1 MLSHPANLQV
11 ASCTCFKRCF
21 STTALS
27 IRMLSSSHF
36 ASWSCVVLLC
46 ALFVSASIVDVRYG
60 DNDGECFIIHSDG
73 SGVWAPCPPD
83 NNQRNLD
90 PASRLTQKLTQ
101 ASAKHL
107 PRLRN
112 LMDQPSTPAVSSAR
126 KLFARGLNPAPVD
139 TDAIKTPLLASHV
152 EFITADQLLT
162 YTLSSHKPLL
172 LLPWYSS
179 CALCNATASIVE
191 HANKLLGDHAL
202 NVRAVRWEDD
212 ALWGSWL
219 GNQSLLFMLNSSFH
233 LPEPPISFV
242 MNGITWY
249 SRGEGTTPFTEAPA
263 AVEYPQLLNISL
275 PASCSLDVAVEG
287 EASDATALH
296 DRRCIF
302 DTAAFLSRAVRLRM
316 PVLCQTISCALLQ
329 RCNVRPAADAVV
341 SECNPDDALAL
352 GSKERLQYKLSL
364 DGSYAFAQDDFL
376 GGNYERAKIL
386 FDDGGSSAA
395 SDLFRLFALLLQ
407 DEASPLDFALMGDPQ
422 LVGRFN
428 APPSSLIVT
437 SFPYM
442 DVPRVISSSAWTL
455 QQLYRMFE

>member
-1 MLSHPANLQV
+1 MLSG
-11 ASCTCFKRCF
+11 SC
-21 STTALS
+21 L
-27 IRMLSSSHF
+27 
-36 ASWSCVVLLC
+36 ASWPCVVLLC
-46 ALFVSASIVDVRYG
+46 ALFASASIVDVRYG
-60 DNDGECFIIHSDG
+60 DNDGECFIVHSDG
-73 SGVWAPCPPD
+73 SGNWAPCPPD

-90 PASRLTQKLTQ
+90 PATRLTQKLTQ

-112 LMDQPSTPAVSSAR
+112 LMDAPSTLAVSSAR
-126 KLFARGLNPAPVD
+126 KLLARSLNPAPVD
-139 TDAIKTPLLASHV
+139 ADAIKPPLPAAQV
-152 EFITADQLLT
+152 EFISADQLLA
-162 YTLSSHKPLL
+162 YTLSPHKPLV

-179 CALCNATASIVE
+179 CALCNATASVVE

-219 GNQSLLFMLNSSFH
+219 GNQSLVFMLNSSFQ
-233 LPEPPISFV
+233 LPEPPVSFV

-275 PASCSLDVAVEG
+275 PASCSLHAAGD
-287 EASDATALH
+287 ASDATAQR

-302 DTAAFLSRAVRLRM
+302 DTAASLSRAVHLRM
-316 PVLCQTISCALLQ
+316 PVLCQTISCVPLQ
-329 RCNVRPAADAVV
+329 RCTVRPAADAVV
-341 SECNPDDALAL
+341 SECDPDDALAR
-352 GSKERLQYKLSL
+352 GSLERLHHKLSL
-364 DGSYAFAQDDFL
+364 DGSYAFPQDDFL

-386 FDDGGSSAA
+386 FDDGGSSSA

-407 DEASPLDFALMGDPQ
+407 DEASPLDFALLGDPQ

-442 DVPRVISSSAWTL
+442 DAPRVISSSAWTL
-455 QQLYRMFE
+455 QELYRVFE